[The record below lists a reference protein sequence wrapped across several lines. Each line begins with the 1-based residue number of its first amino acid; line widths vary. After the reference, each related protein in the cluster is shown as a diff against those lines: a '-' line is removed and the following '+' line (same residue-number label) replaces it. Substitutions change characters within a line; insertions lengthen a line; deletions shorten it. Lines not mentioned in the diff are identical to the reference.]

1 MAAERSSS
9 APSQAASAG
18 AARGDCASVSESL
31 AAAARGERSLGPAE
45 QEHLSACLRCRAEQL
60 RYRRLMEAMRALR
73 EHPVGENPRIES
85 QILGLLDTHGG
96 RFARRVP
103 APAAATLGG
112 MAAGAAAAVGLIALA
127 ARHRRG
133 AALSP

>member
-1 MAAERSSS
+1 MAERRGSASS
-9 APSQAASAG
+9 QGASAA
-18 AARGDCASVSESL
+18 AARGGCASVSESL
-31 AAAARGERSLGPAE
+31 AAAARGERGLGPAE
-45 QEHLSACLRCRAEQL
+45 QEHLSGCLRCRAEQL

-73 EHPVGENPRIES
+73 ENPVGENPRMES
-85 QILGLLDTHGG
+85 QILGLLDTQGG
-96 RFARRVP
+96 RFTRRAP